1 MTETVKKGEKNFF
14 RLSHSP
20 QNLHK
25 FQTLKTILMKNVV
38 RGSGIGC
45 QKKLNY
51 QMTNMK
57 VTDTD

>member
-1 MTETVKKGEKNFF
+1 MTETVKKGEKNSF

-25 FQTLKTILMKNVV
+25 FETVKTILMKNVV
-38 RGSGIGC
+38 RGC

-51 QMTNMK
+51 QMRNMK

>member
-1 MTETVKKGEKNFF
+1 MTDTVKKGEKNSF

-25 FQTLKTILMKNVV
+25 FETLKTILMKNVV
-38 RGSGIGC
+38 RGC

-51 QMTNMK
+51 QMRNMK
-57 VTDTD
+57 VTETD